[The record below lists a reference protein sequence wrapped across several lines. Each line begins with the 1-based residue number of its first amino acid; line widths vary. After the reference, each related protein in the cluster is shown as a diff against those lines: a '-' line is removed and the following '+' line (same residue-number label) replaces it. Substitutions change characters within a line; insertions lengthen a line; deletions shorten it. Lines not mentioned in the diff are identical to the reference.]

1 MKVFVVVGFLQM
13 AKCDLSYD
21 VIGVFTTLNKAQ
33 ETMKQCHNNWADQVE
48 VWEDCVIKDR
58 FIDDDQ
64 CLLIYEHLKNEER
77 RFVVIEERE
86 VDNIKIK

>member
-1 MKVFVVVGFLQM
+1 MKVFVVVGVLQM

-77 RFVVIEERE
+77 HFVVIKERE

>member
-1 MKVFVVVGFLQM
+1 MRVFVVIGFLQM

-21 VIGVFTTLNKAQ
+21 VIEVSTSLNKAQ
-33 ETMKQCHNNWADQVE
+33 ETMKQCHNNWANQVE

-64 CLLIYEHLKNEER
+64 CLLIYEHLGNEER
-77 RFVVIEERE
+77 HFVVIEEKDVE
-86 VDNIKIK
+86 D

>member
-77 RFVVIEERE
+77 HFVVIKERE
-86 VDNIKIK
+86 VDNIKIL

>member
-1 MKVFVVVGFLQM
+1 MKVYVVVGFLQM
-13 AKCDLSYD
+13 AACDLTYD
-21 VIGVFTTLNKAQ
+21 VIGVFTALNKAQ

-48 VWEDCVIKDR
+48 CWEDCVIKDR

-77 RFVVIEERE
+77 HFVVIEERE
-86 VDNIKIK
+86 VED